1 MKDTKPKIIEN
12 GVSVLNVF
20 MTHENTPCAG
30 IALVTDDDQTI
41 IITPYLELLL
51 EIRTAIDN
59 AINVLDPDYLKKEI
73 NNIKANGIKEA
84 VSNTINMVLQHR
96 DVSEREL
103 IWQLYRDEILSYAD
117 VLKNNSRS

>member
-20 MTHENTPCAG
+20 MTYKNAPCAG

-41 IITPYLELLL
+41 IITPCLELLL
-51 EIRTAIDN
+51 EIRNAIDN

-73 NNIKANGIKEA
+73 NKIKA
-84 VSNTINMVLQHR
+84 
-96 DVSEREL
+96 
-103 IWQLYRDEILSYAD
+103 
-117 VLKNNSRS
+117 

>member
-1 MKDTKPKIIEN
+1 MVTHCLKIKSEHYINVINGTKTAETKKPKIIEN

-51 EIRTAIDN
+51 QIRDGINN

-73 NNIKANGIKEA
+73 NKIKA
-84 VSNTINMVLQHR
+84 
-96 DVSEREL
+96 
-103 IWQLYRDEILSYAD
+103 
-117 VLKNNSRS
+117 

>member
-1 MKDTKPKIIEN
+1 MNKPKIIEN

-20 MTHENTPCAG
+20 MTYKNAQCAG

-59 AINVLDPDYLKKEI
+59 AINVLDPDYLKKDI
-73 NNIKANGIKEA
+73 NKIKAQIIE
-84 VSNTINMVLQHR
+84 
-96 DVSEREL
+96 
-103 IWQLYRDEILSYAD
+103 
-117 VLKNNSRS
+117 KNHE

>member
-20 MTHENTPCAG
+20 MTYKNAQCAG

-51 EIRTAIDN
+51 EIRKAIDN
-59 AINVLDPDYLKKEI
+59 AINVLDPDYLKTEVNK
-73 NNIKANGIKEA
+73 IKAQIIE
-84 VSNTINMVLQHR
+84 
-96 DVSEREL
+96 
-103 IWQLYRDEILSYAD
+103 
-117 VLKNNSRS
+117 KNHE

>member
-1 MKDTKPKIIEN
+1 MVTHCLKIKSEHYINVINGTKTAETKKPKIIEN

-41 IITPYLELLL
+41 IITPCLELLL
-51 EIRTAIDN
+51 EIRNAIDN

-73 NNIKANGIKEA
+73 NKIKA
-84 VSNTINMVLQHR
+84 
-96 DVSEREL
+96 
-103 IWQLYRDEILSYAD
+103 
-117 VLKNNSRS
+117 